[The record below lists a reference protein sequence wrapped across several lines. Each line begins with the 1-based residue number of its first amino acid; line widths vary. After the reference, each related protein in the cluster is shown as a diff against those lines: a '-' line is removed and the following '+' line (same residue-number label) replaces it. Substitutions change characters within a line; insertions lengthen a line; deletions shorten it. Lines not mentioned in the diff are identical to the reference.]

1 MRELARK
8 GDVIALDLGEA
19 GLAQARIEG
28 LRVIARD
35 KLDALAGTVTRLDI
49 LAGLAP
55 EPAANATGGIA
66 RHPGTSVATPHIAA
80 WLARCLAARGAV
92 AAQCRNRVRTAP
104 RDVGAPG
111 RDPAMAGA

>member
-35 KLDALAGTVTRLDI
+35 KLDALAGTVTRLDTP
-49 LAGLAP
+49 AGLAP

-66 RHPGTSVATPHIAA
+66 RHPGTSGCSGRAMPHRVCTAA
-80 WLARCLAARGAV
+80 
-92 AAQCRNRVRTAP
+92 
-104 RDVGAPG
+104 RDVGTPG

>member
-49 LAGLAP
+49 LAGIAP
-55 EPAANATGGIA
+55 EPAANATGGSGP
-66 RHPGTSVATPHIAA
+66 RSV
-80 WLARCLAARGAV
+80 RGSIGGSRLRRRG
-92 AAQCRNRVRTAP
+92 CR
-104 RDVGAPG
+104 
-111 RDPAMAGA
+111 